1 MCRVSKR
8 TREFSM
14 SSSSSNCSP
23 YFSDHKK
30 FTFSFYLY
38 RLLRIYFYRKI
49 QTSVTVPLSHS
60 LLLTAHLCK
69 GCTCTIYRLQV
80 LFFYVTLRLIN
91 ILISIDNLENELP
104 NLLLETIIAATSA
117 DYPLLLLR
125 NSLAF
130 I

>member
-14 SSSSSNCSP
+14 SSSSPNCSS

-30 FTFSFYLY
+30 ITFFIYLY

-49 QTSVTVPLSHS
+49 QTSVTVPSSYS
-60 LLLTAHLCK
+60 LLLTAHFCK
-69 GCTCTIYRLQV
+69 GCTCTIYRPQV

-91 ILISIDNLENELP
+91 ILTSIDDLENELP
-104 NLLLETIIAATSA
+104 NSLLKTIIAATSA
-117 DYPLLLLR
+117 DYSLLLLK